1 MKNIINFLLI
11 FVLLLLITY
20 TIEIEK
26 LENKLDS
33 MENNLNDKKIIKVV
47 GKELY
52 LGIKHPKIIVS
63 NQKTEWNMIKDN
75 DNIILKKK
83 NNTNPSY
90 NYHYLEHF
98 KNTVQSS
105 IYKNGPNKLFKLEQ
119 QNNGF
124 NIKVPT
130 INKYL
135 HVTKNNKVELSDNK
149 TLFQN

>member
-26 LENKLDS
+26 LENKLDT
-33 MENNLNDKKIIKVV
+33 MENNLNDNKIIKVA

-52 LGIKHPKIIVS
+52 LGINHPEIIVS
-63 NQKTEWNMIKDN
+63 DVKTEWNMIKDL

-83 NNTNPSY
+83 NNTNSRY
-90 NYHYLEHF
+90 NYYYLEHLN
-98 KNTVQSS
+98 NTVQSS
-105 IYKNGPNKLFKLEQ
+105 IYKNGPNKLFKIEKKQ
-119 QNNGF
+119 NGF

-135 HVTKNNKVELSDNK
+135 YITKNNKVELSDNK